1 MSVAANIR
9 ERQMVIRGVFIAA
22 ALALIFKAMHLQ
34 LIDTSFKDKAD
45 IAAIGRYVK
54 YPARGTI
61 YDRNGNLLV
70 YNNPMYDLM
79 VTYNQLDP
87 QMDTTRFCTL
97 TGMTKEEFTTALA
110 KDWKSGRFSKSVP
123 FVFKSKISA
132 DDFARFEESLYEFP
146 GFFVQLRN
154 ARGYPH
160 KFGAHV
166 LGYIREVNKR
176 EIERSGDEYAPGDY
190 IGASGLEKE
199 YEAYIKGEKGVQLI
213 LKDNLGRQVG
223 SFNDGKSDTPPVAG
237 KDLITTLDLDLQAYG
252 ETLMVNKIGS
262 IVAIEPQTGE
272 ILAMVS
278 APYYDPNLLTI
289 DNQNRSKSFTQL
301 NSDPLKPML
310 DRSILA
316 QYPPGSI
323 FKPVVALVGMQ
334 EGTLSP
340 DRGVSCGGAYVFNG
354 QRLTGCHSHPGCH
367 NVETSIQYSCNAYYV
382 TVFRELI
389 DRYGYTNPQKGLDV
403 LNTYLDRFGLG
414 SALGVD
420 VPGERNGYYPTSKYY
435 NGIYKPEQGRWKSI
449 WVRSLGI
456 GQGELLVTNLQLA
469 NLAAIIAN
477 RGYYYTPHLVKEL
490 RDLHGNVER
499 IAEFKEKHEVGIENR
514 YFTPVVDGMEKVV
527 ISGTARS
534 AYISDIPIC
543 GKTGTAE
550 NNQGSGKDHSVFF
563 AFAPKDN
570 PRIAIAVYVENSGWG
585 GSYAAPIASLMIE
598 KYLTG
603 TIRKERE
610 FLQKRMLDANLIP
623 ASKP

>member
-1 MSVAANIR
+1 
-9 ERQMVIRGVFIAA
+9 MVIRGVFIAA

-34 LIDTSFKDKAD
+34 LFDSSIKDKAAD
-45 IAAIGRYVK
+45 AAIGRYTL
-54 YPARGTI
+54 YPARGAI
-61 YDRNGNLLV
+61 YDRNGDLLV

-79 VTYNQLDP
+79 VTYNQLNP
-87 QMDTTRFCTL
+87 NMDTARFCSL
-97 TGMTKEEFTTALA
+97 VGITKEEFEQALD
-110 KDWKSGRFSKSVP
+110 KNWKSGRFSKSVP

-160 KFGAHV
+160 QFGAHV

-176 EIERSGDEYAPGDY
+176 EIEKSNGEYVAGDY

-199 YEAYIKGEKGVQLI
+199 YEAYIKGKKGEQLI

-223 SFNDGKSDTPPVAG
+223 SFKNGELDTPPIAG
-237 KDLITTLDLDLQAYG
+237 KDLISTLDLELQAYG

-262 IVAIEPQTGE
+262 IVAIEPKTGE

-301 NSDPLKPML
+301 NTDPLKPML

-323 FKPVVALVGMQ
+323 FKSIVALIGMQ

-354 QRLTGCHSHPGCH
+354 QRLTGCHGHPGCH
-367 NVETSIQYSCNAYYV
+367 NVEAAIQYSCNAYFV
-382 TVFRELI
+382 TVFRELV

-403 LNTYLDRFGLG
+403 FNDYLARFGMG
-414 SALGVD
+414 AALGVD
-420 VPGERNGYYPTSKYY
+420 VPGERNGSFPTSTYY
-435 NGIYKPEQGRWKSI
+435 NDIYKRENGRWKSI
-449 WVRSLGI
+449 WIRSLGI
-456 GQGELLVTNLQLA
+456 GQGELLVTNLQIA

-477 RGYYYTPHLVKEL
+477 RGYYYTPHLVKGL
-490 RDLHGNVER
+490 RDINGNVEQ
-499 IAEFKEKHEVGIENR
+499 IAEFKEKREVGIDDR
-514 YFTPVVDGMEKVV
+514 FFTPVINGMEKVV
-527 ISGTARS
+527 IAGTARS
-534 AYISDIPIC
+534 AFIPGIPVC

-563 AFAPKDN
+563 AFAPKDD
-570 PRIAIAVYVENSGWG
+570 PKIAIAVYVENSGWG

-603 TIRKERE
+603 AIRPERE

-623 ASKP
+623 VSKP